1 MPKVGSLVV
10 ELRGLKRRLEV
21 EGGCG
26 VVGTNWGQKSR
37 VHNTRW
43 PDGGVAECCH
53 RTVPLVSLP
62 DKYIENHHQHNTAQP
77 RQRNTPQFLLNQDKH
92 SYKYQIFFTNPLLE
106 FTLIL
111 SMKGII
117 SQKIR
122 GNQYNESIK
131 RISFEWFFDPVIVL
145 RNGLTFDTKHQQL
158 IAIIWHQLKGT

>member
-26 VVGTNWGQKSR
+26 VVGANWGQKSR

-77 RQRNTPQFLLNQDKH
+77 RQRNTPEQFLLNQDKH

-122 GNQYNESIK
+122 RNQYNETLYIGMK
-131 RISFEWFFDPVIVL
+131 RSSLVWGFAVTSLW
-145 RNGLTFDTKHQQL
+145 N
-158 IAIIWHQLKGT
+158 